1 MAGAVSKEI
10 DRLRLLVE
18 ACTCNVCYAQPVSV
32 EACTNMYTHIHTNMH
47 IMCTDSTTKNI
58 HHIINCDHSPRSYN
72 IIYTCTLCN
81 FNTIIKIPPNLMST
95 HLIAYRHWSVT
106 SRASPSYAHIAHYS
120 NTILCYIMLCICMY
134 TCS

>member
-72 IIYTCTLCN
+72 I
-81 FNTIIKIPPNLMST
+81 
-95 HLIAYRHWSVT
+95 
-106 SRASPSYAHIAHYS
+106 YS
-120 NTILCYIMLCICMY
+120 QRSGRRPLREEYYVGFVMV
-134 TCS
+134 